1 MSVESSASNIS
12 QLNPNWPTAED
23 FVSEGDDHLRLLK
36 KTVKQTFPNIKDS
49 VNISDVQL
57 NSLAKTVSTTD
68 TGTDLTLN
76 GNLVVQ
82 KDGYGLIGKADFKL
96 SELTDKTIVNIK
108 MLRELTMPVGHVA
121 FLNVATNPKDLY
133 GFGTW
138 VVFGQGRCVVGT
150 GAHTDSRGEARNYSL
165 GFSGGAY
172 SHVLTEA
179 ELPSHAHAAGGLVAN
194 SAGAHTH
201 SFDQLQIASPSPDTK
216 HGGQIAQ
223 NGMTT
228 YQTASA
234 GAHTHTIGGATAAA
248 GGGSAH
254 NITQPFI
261 AVNMWV
267 RTA

>member
-1 MSVESSASNIS
+1 MSVEQSASNIS

-57 NSLAKTVSTTD
+57 NSLAKTVSTSD
-68 TGTDLTLN
+68 TGTDLTIN

-108 MLRELTMPVGHVA
+108 MLRELTMPVGHIA
-121 FLNVATNPKDLY
+121 CLNVATNPKDLY

-138 VVFGQGRCVVGT
+138 TAFGQGKVMLGVGP
-150 GAHTDSRGEARNYSL
+150 HTDARGEARNYAL
-165 GFSGGAY
+165 GAVGGSY
-172 SHVLTEA
+172 QHGLTEI
-179 ELPSHAHAAGGLVAN
+179 ELPSHSHAAGSLATN

-201 SFDQLQIASPSPDTK
+201 NYSQLQILTPSPDTK
-216 HGGQIAQ
+216 HGGKIAQ
-223 NGMTT
+223 GGMQSYTT
-228 YQTASA
+228 ESS
-234 GAHTHTIGGATAAA
+234 GAHTHTISGATAAT
-248 GGGSAH
+248 GGGQAH
-254 NITQPFI
+254 NITQPFV
-261 AVNMWV
+261 AVAMWV